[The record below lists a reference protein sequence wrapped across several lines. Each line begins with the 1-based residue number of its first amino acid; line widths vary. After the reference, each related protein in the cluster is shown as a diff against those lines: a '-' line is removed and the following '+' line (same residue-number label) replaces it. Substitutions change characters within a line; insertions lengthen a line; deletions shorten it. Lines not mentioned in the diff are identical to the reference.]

1 MSKKKTTPKI
11 NPEYIGK
18 TIEITGPNSTTK
30 LEVTETLAAEH
41 AFYTSIGLG
50 YLFIVEDAKAED

>member
-1 MSKKKTTPKI
+1 V

-30 LEVTETLAAEH
+30 LEVTEALAKEH
-41 AFYTSIGLG
+41 AFYTAIGLG
-50 YLFIVEDAKAED
+50 HLFIIEDAKTED